1 MKLIDLRRKLSPL
14 NDCSTWNIKQKLE
27 GFKIMEKKTYNS
39 PQEMPTEHLEKML
52 TMEKYSKYHDM
63 VRSELEFRKD
73 DTPLENLFT
82 NPKLINTKVIDN
94 LSSEKLEQVAKILG
108 VA

>member
-1 MKLIDLRRKLSPL
+1 
-14 NDCSTWNIKQKLE
+14 
-27 GFKIMEKKTYNS
+27 MEKKTYNS

-63 VRSELEFRKD
+63 VRSELEFRKN
-73 DTPLENLFT
+73 DTPLEDLFT
-82 NPKLINTKVIDN
+82 SSKLINTKAIDN
-94 LSSEKLEQVAKILG
+94 LSNEKLEQVAKILG